1 MTEGYS
7 KNVTVLTS
15 TAIPINNITMQKG
28 CTSSQSGASAIK
40 LSKCGVYMVSVDASV
55 VATTAGTISFQLQ
68 RDGVLVPQAVASET
82 AADTTGVHSMSFST
96 LVQVNEND
104 IKCNCC
110 TSPTIINVIN
120 VGVGATFTQF
130 NITVTKIC

>member
-7 KNVTVLTS
+7 KNAVVLTT
-15 TAIPINNITMQKG
+15 TAIPINNITLQKG

-40 LSKCGVYMVSVDASV
+40 LSKCGVYMVSVDASA
-55 VATTAGTISFQLQ
+55 VATTAGTLSIQLQ

-82 AADTTGVHSMSFST
+82 ATDTTDIHSMSFST

-110 TSPTIINVIN
+110 TSPTVLNVVN
-120 VGVGATFTQF
+120 VGVGATFNQF

>member
-1 MTEGYS
+1 
-7 KNVTVLTS
+7 
-15 TAIPINNITMQKG
+15 
-28 CTSSQSGASAIK
+28 
-40 LSKCGVYMVSVDASV
+40 
-55 VATTAGTISFQLQ
+55 
-68 RDGVLVPQAVASET
+68 
-82 AADTTGVHSMSFST
+82 MSFST

-110 TSPTIINVIN
+110 TSPTIIDVVN